1 MPGNTLPVARHSGT
15 PQLWNTRKVASKL
28 TTSSCSNAA
37 VGEKVARTTIEPTSP
52 HSRHARRGQHDQQRD
67 PRSRVARFSFPTRG
81 GKACLLFSP
90 PSVPTVPV
98 RWCALDVERRAVSN
112 GTPSVTWHARRV
124 EIKSIRTKKAMVSKR
139 ASFGRLPDLLATS
152 MAKGG
157 EGASTLRQRRKRGR
171 MTCVPLALNALQ
183 SSQSC

>member
-1 MPGNTLPVARHSGT
+1 MEPFTTDRHRHQPAASIGACDRDILFA
-15 PQLWNTRKVASKL
+15 PQMWNTRKMASKL

-52 HSRHARRGQHDQQRD
+52 HSRHGRRGRA
-67 PRSRVARFSFPTRG
+67 RSTQSGSAIARYMYMCIQYVSDHRQS
-81 GKACLLFSP
+81 ACLLFSP
-90 PSVPTVPV
+90 PSVPSSPV
-98 RWCALDVERRAVSN
+98 RWCALERRAVSN

-124 EIKSIRTKKAMVSKR
+124 ESKSIRTKKAMVSKR

-157 EGASTLRQRRKRGR
+157 EGASTLRR
-171 MTCVPLALNALQ
+171 
-183 SSQSC
+183 S

>member
-1 MPGNTLPVARHSGT
+1 M
-15 PQLWNTRKVASKL
+15 
-28 TTSSCSNAA
+28 
-37 VGEKVARTTIEPTSP
+37 
-52 HSRHARRGQHDQQRD
+52 
-67 PRSRVARFSFPTRG
+67 
-81 GKACLLFSP
+81 
-90 PSVPTVPV
+90 
-98 RWCALDVERRAVSN
+98 SN

-124 EIKSIRTKKAMVSKR
+124 ETKSIRTKKAMVSKR

-183 SSQSC
+183 SSQSCRAALALCQMTVIKDGEATRYQGDAEVEEEAAEEQRFSTLEKKIRALEKSKKSVVELKKKMKRGFEMDPQQQARC